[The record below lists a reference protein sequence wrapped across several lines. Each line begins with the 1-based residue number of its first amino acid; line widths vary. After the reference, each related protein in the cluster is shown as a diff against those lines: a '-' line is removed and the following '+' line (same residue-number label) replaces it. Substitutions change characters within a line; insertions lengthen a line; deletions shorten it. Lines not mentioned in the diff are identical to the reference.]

1 MATREA
7 PPQLRQLSGV
17 TLGGVT
23 LLLVVAF
30 AINASPVPRDANWS
44 AVHRAEV
51 ARSIVA
57 AESARVMRRAEEQRP
72 VPSALTNVR
81 RAVPRSDS
89 LAAAPDAPAPV
100 TSLAFRVPVLKA
112 DLPPP
117 ARA

>member
-1 MATREA
+1 MSTREA
-7 PPQLRQLSGV
+7 TPQLRPLSGV

-57 AESARVMRRAEEQRP
+57 AESARLMRRAEAQRP
-72 VPSALTNVR
+72 VPTAIATTRQPAVR
-81 RAVPRSDS
+81 STASTVTPG
-89 LAAAPDAPAPV
+89 APAPV
-100 TSLAFRVPVLKA
+100 SSLEFRVPVLKA

>member
-72 VPSALTNVR
+72 VPTAMKATRRPAVR
-81 RAVPRSDS
+81 STASPVT
-89 LAAAPDAPAPV
+89 PDAPAPV
-100 TSLAFRVPVLKA
+100 TTLAFRVPVLKA